1 MQIAS
6 KTKILDKIIYIL
18 KPIIK
23 FLFPEIK
30 GDNDVQKEIS
40 MNIVANMMG
49 LGNAATPLGLK
60 AMISLQKKNK
70 DKDTLS
76 NSMIMMIILNTASW
90 QIIPT
95 TIIAIRNS
103 LREFGT

>member
-1 MQIAS
+1 MLN
-6 KTKILDKIIYIL
+6 ILWPIYI
-18 KPIIK
+18 I
-23 FLFPEIK
+23 
-30 GDNDVQKEIS
+30 QKEIA

-49 LGNAATPLGLK
+49 LGQAATPLGLK

-76 NSMIMMIILNTASW
+76 NSMIMFIILNTASL